1 VSFFEKAVTVFW
13 AQALRTHQQHTLQ
26 SFKNM
31 LLSRN
36 LDQNMH
42 KNALFLEKSEKSPQ
56 CWGLRL
62 QTPVGLRQLGAPL
75 PNPRVVT
82 QSSVTVTFSKERL

>member
-1 VSFFEKAVTVFW
+1 MRYVLKKLGAGLENASTVFW

-36 LDQNMH
+36 LEQNMP
-42 KNALFLEKSEKSPQ
+42 KIALFFEKKTKNRRS
-56 CWGLRL
+56 
-62 QTPVGLRQLGAPL
+62 VGGSTLKPPLAPRPPRCYPHHQL
-75 PNPRVVT
+75 
-82 QSSVTVTFSKERL
+82 